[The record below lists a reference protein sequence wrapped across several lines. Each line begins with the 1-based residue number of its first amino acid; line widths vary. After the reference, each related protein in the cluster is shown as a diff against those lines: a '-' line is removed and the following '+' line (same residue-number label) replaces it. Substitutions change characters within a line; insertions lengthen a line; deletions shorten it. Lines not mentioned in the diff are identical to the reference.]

1 MTTSLTFWQ
10 YFKLTKQ
17 TSLYCLKICSILFS
31 VIAMILYL
39 AIEWDKNNEDNP
51 IVILIICELFGLGLA
66 MFILFVAMVEGY
78 VKSKVV
84 LNRFS
89 RIPDDVKKHYA
100 LELVQKP
107 LNPKYYYLDFQIVHQ
122 LDGEYYELDEQL
134 KKEII
139 RFWES

>member
-1 MTTSLTFWQ
+1 
-10 YFKLTKQ
+10 
-17 TSLYCLKICSILFS
+17 
-31 VIAMILYL
+31 MILYL

-66 MFILFVAMVEGY
+66 MFILFVAIVEGY

-84 LNRFS
+84 FNRFS

-139 RFWES
+139 R